1 MRNALEITDCM
12 SRDPQ
17 QKAQVPAEAPGEIRL
32 ARSARNLGASGL
44 REVMNLAS
52 RPGVL
57 SFAVGLPATE
67 LFPREALAEAT
78 ERAMRTNPAALQ
90 YTLPLRELKEQIV
103 EIMALRGVRCRPEQV
118 FLTAGAQQAIDLL
131 IHLLLDHGGQVMI
144 EDTIYDGIRQA
155 VRRFEPRL
163 LAIPTHGT
171 TGIDVDAVAAA
182 LAGEA
187 HPAFLYLIPEGHN
200 PLGVSLPP
208 WSRERLIELARE
220 YRFPLIED
228 DAYGLLGAKESTPPA
243 LRAVEEDWV
252 LYVGSFSK
260 ILAPGLRAGWTVV
273 PESLIPR
280 LSTLK
285 HASDIDAPSLG
296 HHAVAAYLATGQLP
310 AHLETLRTEYSL
322 RRDAMLEALARHMP
336 FGVRWNR
343 PAGGFYIWV
352 ELPRALDATAVLRV
366 AAESEQVAFT
376 PGEAFAAAE
385 GAPLRHCLRLS
396 FGNCSPERIEE
407 GVRRLGR
414 VLGPLV
420 AES

>member
-1 MRNALEITDCM
+1 MEDQEPGDA
-12 SRDPQ
+12 SRQ
-17 QKAQVPAEAPGEIRL
+17 IRL
-32 ARSARNLGASGL
+32 ARSARSLDASGL
-44 REVMNLAS
+44 REVMDLAS

-78 ERAMRTNPAALQ
+78 ERAMRTNPTALQ
-90 YTLPLRELKEQIV
+90 YTLPLRDLKERVV

-118 FLTAGAQQAIDLL
+118 FLTAGAQQAMDLL
-131 IHLLLDHGGQVMI
+131 THLLLDHGDQVMV

-171 TGIDVDAVAAA
+171 TGIDVEAVAAS
-182 LAGEA
+182 LAGGA
-187 HPAFLYLIPEGHN
+187 RPAFLYLIPEGHN
-200 PLGVSLPP
+200 PLGVSLPAA
-208 WSRERLIELARE
+208 SRERLLELARE

-228 DAYGLLGAKESTPPA
+228 DAYGLLGASSATLPA
-243 LRAVEEDWV
+243 LRALDEDWV

-260 ILAPGLRAGWTVV
+260 ILAPGLRAGWIVV
-273 PESLIPR
+273 PEQLIPR

-296 HHAVAAYLATGQLP
+296 HHAVAAYLASGQLP
-310 AHLETLRTEYSL
+310 SHLETLRIEY
-322 RRDAMLEALARHMP
+322 RRRREAMLAALASHMP
-336 FGVRWNR
+336 PGVRWNR
-343 PAGGFYIWV
+343 PEGGFYIWV
-352 ELPRALDATAVLRV
+352 ELPRSLDATAVLRV

-376 PGEAFAAAE
+376 PGVAFAAAE
-385 GAPLRHCLRLS
+385 SAPLRHCLRLS

-407 GVRRLGR
+407 GIRRLGR
-414 VLGPLV
+414 VLEPLI
-420 AES
+420 ERT

>member
-1 MRNALEITDCM
+1 MRNVLETTDCI
-12 SRDPQ
+12 SLNPQ
-17 QKAQVPAEAPGEIRL
+17 PKTRAPEAVPGEIRL
-32 ARSARNLGASGL
+32 ARSARNLGTSGL
-44 REVMNLAS
+44 REVMDLAS

-78 ERAMRTNPAALQ
+78 ERAMRSNPAALQ

-118 FLTAGAQQAIDLL
+118 FLTAGAQQAVDLL
-131 IHLLLDHGGQVMI
+131 THLLLDPGGQVMV

-163 LAIPTHGT
+163 LAIPTHGS

-182 LAGEA
+182 LAGGA
-187 HPAFLYLIPEGHN
+187 RPAFLYLIPEGHN

-228 DAYGLLGAKESTPPA
+228 DAYGLLGAKESTPAA
-243 LRAVEEDWV
+243 LRALDEDWV

-260 ILAPGLRAGWTVV
+260 ILAPGLRAGWAVV

-280 LSTLK
+280 LSMLK

-296 HHAVAAYLATGQLP
+296 HHAVAAYLASGQLP
-310 AHLETLRTEYSL
+310 AHLETLRAEYRR
-322 RRDAMLEALARHMP
+322 RRDVMMEALASHMP
-336 FGVRWNR
+336 SGVRWNR

-352 ELPRALDATAVLRV
+352 ELPRSLDATAVLRI

-376 PGEAFAAAE
+376 PGVAFAATE
-385 GAPLRHCLRLS
+385 GVPLRHCLRLS

-420 AES
+420 AGS